1 MGMPIIEC
9 TPVDEGCALTAIL
22 QSIALQEAGLA
33 HILNAEGE
41 KLQKVVSCA
50 NSSQELLEVNEAV
63 TNSLQ
68 AIAAIEETLNSKKE
82 NSISV
87 IVDVDGFECDFEN
100 TLHVDEVKDCY
111 FLESRLFNR
120 KDGSMINSYLE
131 LLNTDGSIKEVYVD
145 DIWDYA
151 NWEEVR

>member
-41 KLQKVVSCA
+41 KLQKIVGCA

-63 TNSLQ
+63 TNTLQ
-68 AIAAIEETLNSKKE
+68 AIATIEETLKDKAVAAIDQLNEIRCKKM
-82 NSISV
+82 NHH
-87 IVDVDGFECDFEN
+87 C
-100 TLHVDEVKDCY
+100 
-111 FLESRLFNR
+111 R
-120 KDGSMINSYLE
+120 
-131 LLNTDGSIKEVYVD
+131 
-145 DIWDYA
+145 
-151 NWEEVR
+151 

>member
-68 AIAAIEETLNSKKE
+68 AIAAIEEALKDKAVAAIDQLNEIRCKKM
-82 NSISV
+82 NHH
-87 IVDVDGFECDFEN
+87 C
-100 TLHVDEVKDCY
+100 
-111 FLESRLFNR
+111 R
-120 KDGSMINSYLE
+120 
-131 LLNTDGSIKEVYVD
+131 
-145 DIWDYA
+145 
-151 NWEEVR
+151 